1 MLNSGDCQVCRLV
14 RFYLLLAVPLV
25 AILGLGSFGS
35 NESGIQIWFARVEL
49 IDYLAWGA
57 LAGLIV
63 IVSYRGYLE
72 FWAPKRRRAAL
83 ERLLKDNDSEK

>member
-1 MLNSGDCQVCRLV
+1 MFNSGDCQVCKLV

-35 NESGIQIWFARVEL
+35 NESGMQIWFARVEL

-57 LAGLIV
+57 SAGLLL

-72 FWAPKRRRAAL
+72 FWVPKRRRAAL
-83 ERLLKDNDSEK
+83 ERLLKDNDSER